1 MSKDM
6 FESSIIDSVIRNESN
21 ESKVNSWKRV
31 LFLAIKDELSDIWSA
46 N

>member
-6 FESSIIDSVIRNESN
+6 FESSIIDSVIQDALR
-21 ESKVNSWKRV
+21 VNYWKRV
-31 LFLAIKDELSDIWSA
+31 LFLAIKDKLSDIWSA